1 MKDFDKKILIITIF
15 AILAIIIAIYF
26 FIKDNKTSETISE
39 NFLVARFWGKW
50 IKWNKRNHCTYRWWS
65 YKSRNYLPK
74 TSALEL
80 QMQ

>member
-39 NFLVARFWGKW
+39 NFLVARF
-50 IKWNKRNHCTYRWWS
+50 
-65 YKSRNYLPK
+65 
-74 TSALEL
+74 
-80 QMQ
+80 